1 MIDKIISYAQRR
13 NMVCQVSGIPRSG
26 STFIQREIFKHQV
39 NRNIITGYCD
49 EAYRIVPGLYE
60 IQKDNKPSIRTRN
73 NGQITGKI
81 EIPEEYTWPRNYTP
95 ETITLRLNQMR
106 ERLQTIPDTTKV
118 STKVF
123 PIDFEIMKIVDPI
136 YHMNLLSDN
145 HWVVTYRRKWFD
157 GILSFFHAAETS
169 QFHYYNDEEFMEMDF
184 KLNPKFTKA
193 FLVMFKRM
201 YETFATMKNT
211 TYITSEEISQ
221 IKPVELNTLV
231 RSNENWWVNSTP
243 KFIEDKSELMRE
255 KCSNYDRVYDMT
267 RKYMEEICK
276 ESNGFFQLDG
286 EDLYVKSPVHGK

>member
-73 NGQITGKI
+73 NGQMTGKI

-95 ETITLRLNQMR
+95 ETIALRLNQMK
-106 ERLQTIPDTTKV
+106 ERLQAIPDTTKV
-118 STKVF
+118 CTKVF

-145 HWVVTYRRKWFD
+145 HWVVKYRRKWFD

-211 TYITSEEISQ
+211 TYLTSEEISQ

-243 KFIEDKSELMRE
+243 KFIEDKSELLRE

-267 RKYMEEICK
+267 RK
-276 ESNGFFQLDG
+276 
-286 EDLYVKSPVHGK
+286 